1 MSSSNTLRKLVLLGM
16 EESGKTAFCECL
28 LEPKLKIESNTYNID
43 NYQLCT
49 KIREKKEEM
58 KEQYEESFGAILFV
72 DASVKVETHRLNRIY
87 ETYQHHCPE
96 SKLVVLISKM
106 DIANGLFVQE
116 AINFA
121 KRKHLSF
128 WFISSK
134 YHMVPELEEM
144 FS

>member
-58 KEQYEESFGAILFV
+58 KEQYEESFGAIL
-72 DASVKVETHRLNRIY
+72 
-87 ETYQHHCPE
+87 
-96 SKLVVLISKM
+96 
-106 DIANGLFVQE
+106 
-116 AINFA
+116 
-121 KRKHLSF
+121 
-128 WFISSK
+128 
-134 YHMVPELEEM
+134 
-144 FS
+144 